1 MYLWLLPLYMTLF
14 VYQFVSPDEVSESIV
29 YVTICASSFVHLFAS
44 VSWTFREIWLCID
57 KPCAFYG

>member
-1 MYLWLLPLYMTLF
+1 MCTYAFYLYMTLF

>member
-14 VYQFVSPDEVSESIV
+14 VYHQFVSADEVSESIM

-44 VSWTFREIWLCID
+44 VSWTFREM
-57 KPCAFYG
+57 

>member
-1 MYLWLLPLYMTLF
+1 MCTYAFYLYMTLF

-44 VSWTFREIWLCID
+44 VSWTFREI
-57 KPCAFYG
+57 